1 MISVFNHSFCIYF
14 LLILILTFPK
24 LSIQRTINENE
35 LECNP
40 KGDSQKDQ
48 YIVGYGSLIK
58 TFSKNRTYK
67 NTGENM
73 PVLINGYSRV
83 WNCKGVSASLS
94 TTYLGIV
101 PKQNGTLNG
110 VVFKIPNSNALE
122 AYDERELF
130 YCREEVDRDKISLL
144 VSSSQTPANLPSGQF
159 WIYVTKPQY
168 TAFPTSEFPIVQSY
182 VDTFLSGCLEMQG
195 KHSLENFA
203 DDCIK
208 TTEGWTNP
216 WINDRI
222 FPRRPFV
229 YEPDAGKIDKLISK
243 HLPKHFKTIKVEK

>member
-1 MISVFNHSFCIYF
+1 MFSFSKCNLYTYF
-14 LLILILTFPK
+14 FLVHIFTLPG
-24 LSIQRTINENE
+24 LSIQKSINENE
-35 LECNP
+35 APCNP
-40 KGDSQKDQ
+40 LGDPQRDQ

-58 TFSKNRTYK
+58 TSSKNRTYK

-73 PVLINGYSRV
+73 PVLITGYSRE

-101 PKQNGTLNG
+101 PRRNGTLNG
-110 VVFKIPNSNALE
+110 VIFKIPNSDALE

-130 YCREEVDRDKISLL
+130 YCREEVEKEKISLL
-144 VSSSQTPANLPSGQF
+144 VSLNQTPAKLPSGQF

-168 TAFPTSEFPIVQSY
+168 TAFPTPEYPLVQSY
-182 VDTFLSGCLEMQG
+182 VDTFLSGCLEIQA

-203 DDCIK
+203 DDCIR
-208 TTEGWTNP
+208 TTEGWNHP

-229 YEPDAGKIDKLISK
+229 HEPDAGKIDKLISK
-243 HLPKHFKTIKVEK
+243 HLPKHFKTIKFEK